1 MGRLII
7 KTIAVFGRY
16 SVLLLLPPL
25 MLVVWGWLWLLDDH
39 IVLSLILALPLWLAV
54 LATIVLVL
62 GMLFARV
69 RRPRGITV
77 DRAAAPELWD
87 YWDKASPRG
96 ANVRRQIII
105 DAEINAAMAQQL
117 RFAGLLGRDETLVLG
132 LGLLILLD
140 RPAFEAVL
148 EHEIA
153 HAELKHAAG
162 LTRIHEFLN
171 TYEAFDGY
179 LSEDLPLVELFLEA
193 VFPAFAKWLWKEY
206 CRQSKIHE
214 VQADRQSADR
224 LGTDV
229 EARSQIL
236 LAGGIH
242 IAKATIYDPLEK
254 ELLGALV
261 APKPPLDRILE
272 RRAELT
278 NPANLKAAVK
288 EVLLEEP
295 EPDSTHP
302 TLEERLAAIGAEPG
316 MEIEPVGPPALE
328 TMLPAETR
336 NRLLHDINKQWTQ
349 RADAYVRLE

>member
-7 KTIAVFGRY
+7 KTISLFGRY
-16 SVLLLLPPL
+16 SILLLLPPL
-25 MLVVWGWLWLLDDH
+25 TIAVWGWLWLLDDH
-39 IVLSLILALPLWLAV
+39 IVVALVLALPVWLAA
-54 LATIVLVL
+54 LATIVLIL

-69 RRPRGITV
+69 RRPQGITV
-77 DRAAAPELWD
+77 DRAAAPELWR
-87 YWDKASPRG
+87 YWDTASPKG

-105 DAEINAAMAQQL
+105 DAEINAAMAQHL
-117 RFAGLLGRDETLVLG
+117 RFVGLFGRDETLVLG

-140 RPAFEAVL
+140 RPAVEAVL

-153 HAELKHAAG
+153 HAELKHSAG

-193 VFPAFAKWLWKEY
+193 VFPAFANWLWREY
-206 CRQSKIHE
+206 RRQSKIHE

-236 LAGGIH
+236 SAGGAH

-278 NPANLKAAVK
+278 DLGNLEEAVK
-288 EVLLEEP
+288 EILQEDP

-302 TLEERLAAIGAEPG
+302 TLEERLTAIGAEAG
-316 MEIEPVGPPALE
+316 MAIEPVGPPALD
-328 TMLPAETR
+328 TMLPGETR
-336 NRLLHDINKQWTQ
+336 DRLLHDINKEWTE